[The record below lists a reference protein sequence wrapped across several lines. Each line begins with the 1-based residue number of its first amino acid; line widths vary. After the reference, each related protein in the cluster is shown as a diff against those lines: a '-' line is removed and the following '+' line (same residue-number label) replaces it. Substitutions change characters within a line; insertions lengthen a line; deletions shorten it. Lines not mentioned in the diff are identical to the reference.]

1 MPTSAPAAQMSGMA
15 VDRAEPWKE
24 DGNIVLAA
32 EGKYFRVHR
41 SVLSAHSEVFKDM
54 FDCPHPIEVEKD
66 FVEFCPVIH
75 LHDAATDVQIMLKA
89 MYDRRCVHWQR
100 LERNEATPSR

>member
-1 MPTSAPAAQMSGMA
+1 MSTPAPVVQIT
-15 VDRAEPWKE
+15 VDRFDPWKE

-54 FDCPHPIEVEKD
+54 FDSSCPHLNEAEKEFIEL
-66 FVEFCPVIH
+66 CPVIH
-75 LHDAATDVQIMLKA
+75 LHDSATDVQMMLKA
-89 MYDRRCVHWQR
+89 MYDRRSVRRPGHTYD
-100 LERNEATPSR
+100 AIPSR